1 MKKLDKRWFL
11 FLVLI
16 VILASGLSYLA
27 LSQQEQTEKDES
39 ESNKAM
45 AVALVNEDEGS
56 ILNGQELAFGEAF
69 VQGVNNEDDHEW
81 FVVSRGV
88 AESGLKRGTY
98 DMMIVIPNDF
108 SEKALSIDSESPD
121 QVVLNYKINA
131 TDNEQIKAEAEKT
144 ASNILNQFNRR
155 IIDVYFASI
164 VGNLQ
169 NAQDNI
175 GGIIEKQ
182 AVFTNTMSSEVYNP
196 LDNYTNQFSTI
207 KDSTE
212 VSKDS
217 FQGFQEIMNNFE
229 KELLDDAEL
238 DEDYLSSV
246 HDVKKLK
253 EQNNTQILEFYQTLN
268 EFDRS
273 LKQQE
278 VEQELERLQLANKLI
293 NEQLQNN
300 GGMEEIKPPV
310 NSVMYQSNPGGNIAT
325 RATDL
330 ARYLDE
336 SLKQIRKT
344 DESINE
350 HLSELEESVRKS
362 LGEQL
367 NNAFAAKDIKLKDL
381 LAVQNKSIKDRIEA
395 NILKLPTLD
404 EEELD
409 KYVLL
414 DENNEQEIS
423 NVIKITKL
431 FNEEQDIIYTP
442 PLLVEDAYI
451 VQQVNIVENHLRTN
465 GMTMTDTV
473 VIPENKKKGQT
484 FKLELLEEV
493 MDKFNVTNLT
503 VSLPIR
509 NEDGE
514 KGVFRSKNNYCYG
527 KDITEKC
534 QPFSSGIQI
543 DNLPAN
549 IEGEFSVSVEL
560 RLKENAPLNLL
571 KPIEWSWELHQKDIN
586 YEDIPETAQVE
597 ASIAPLIASKRL
609 ELSDEETTTKKQG
622 SQTEKDDEVTK
633 DDKSNEKKEDG
644 SESKDDEITP
654 GDSNG
659 EPDEDENEEESVPLE
674 KLEPAIKRV
683 EIKNNKIKHKIM
695 TPLEKTDEA
704 TKQLVSNPVNTMK
717 PYQKL
722 VSLYETYYGF
732 NMQKE
737 LDFIKGISN
746 DTDMKLGDY
755 AKDTSLFHLFEKENI
770 NGLIIQYVVNNITE
784 GATKEIRTP
793 WEQLQAQIEIHEEK
807 VALMNSNAEA
817 LVNKI
822 DETAERARVLNKSL
836 ETTLSNVEAWR
847 EKSLNLLESQEQI
860 QTKEDEEQSAIV
872 SLDDSFQPLLS
883 ASQSLSEQAQSN
895 VNEGDVVYDTFDSI
909 NEQATTIQ
917 ESGDDIV
924 QQVETLS
931 ENMTNKLMDDENFA
945 ENFTG
950 VLANSR
956 IGDRQNEDLYDFLS
970 NPVQTSNEGTI
981 TSSDS
986 FTPYYLVLICFIVV
1000 LFTAYVIS
1008 TINQKRME
1016 RDPFSE
1022 GKTIMSL
1029 NTPITL
1035 ITIGIGVLEG
1045 IVIGVVSSYTMEI
1058 ADSDMLMLTTLIVL
1072 LITGMLLF
1080 STYLLRQ
1087 VKMIGM
1093 FILLVVLSLYLFLT
1107 NALGTG
1113 IKGMETWKEFSP
1125 LQYVET
1131 LLFRVVQGEA
1141 NYSASIFIMI
1151 GVVIVGA
1158 LANLFVVHRS
1168 TQKGDVD
1175 NEKEAEAS

>member
-1 MKKLDKRWFL
+1 MKKLHKRWFL

-69 VQGVNNEDDHEW
+69 VQGVNNEDNHEW

-278 VEQELERLQLANKLI
+278 VDQELERLQLANKLI

-300 GGMEEIKPPV
+300 GGMEANKPPV

-325 RATDL
+325 RANVL
-330 ARYLDE
+330 RKHLDD
-336 SLKQIRKT
+336 SLTQVQKT
-344 DESINE
+344 YNDIEKRINPE
-350 HLSELEESVRKS
+350 YWGGFTGVISDRLDGLLTNK
-362 LGEQL
+362 LGKDDQL
-367 NNAFAAKDIKLKDL
+367 VNMLLKKPAVHAKDNIHKHIRRLPSMDMEDFEEVGLPKRTIKEIRNVIAVTEKYMNEDGLGKDENLNPGGDPTKLLSYKINKLK
-381 LAVQNKSIKDRIEA
+381 E
-395 NILKLPTLD
+395 KLHT
-404 EEELD
+404 
-409 KYVLL
+409 
-414 DENNEQEIS
+414 S
-423 NVIKITKL
+423 
-431 FNEEQDIIYTP
+431 
-442 PLLVEDAYI
+442 
-451 VQQVNIVENHLRTN
+451 
-465 GMTMTDTV
+465 GMTMSDSV
-473 VIPENKKKGQT
+473 KLPKNKKSAQT
-484 FKLELLEEV
+484 FKLKIPKRILE
-493 MDKFNVTNLT
+493 KYNVENLQLT
-503 VSLPIR
+503 IPGIGEEDYTR
-509 NEDGE
+509 EYYDGE
-514 KGVFRSKNNYCYG
+514 
-527 KDITEKC
+527 I
-534 QPFSSGIQI
+534 I
-543 DNLPAN
+543 LPAN
-549 IEGEFSVSVEL
+549 EEGVFTVQVTL
-560 RLKENAPLNLL
+560 RLRDKNSNIDIFQ
-571 KPIEWSWELHQKDIN
+571 PIPWKWKLHQKDIN
-586 YEDIPETAQVE
+586 NVDVPETAQIETAETPLVANAEVE
-597 ASIAPLIASKRL
+597 VEQQGKNVDTSDNKAKQKPTSEEKSEGSDEQSDSEEGGSLGEDGETPGNNNPDEPGGGDVSD
-609 ELSDEETTTKKQG
+609 EDEPSDEE
-622 SQTEKDDEVTK
+622 D
-633 DDKSNEKKEDG
+633 
-644 SESKDDEITP
+644 
-654 GDSNG
+654 
-659 EPDEDENEEESVPLE
+659 SVPLE
-674 KLEPAIKRV
+674 KLKPATKRV
-683 EIKNNKIKHKIM
+683 KVINNRINHEIM
-695 TPLEKTDEA
+695 TPMEGMDKA
-704 TKQLVSNPVNTMK
+704 TNQLIKAVTNTVT

-722 VSLYETYYGF
+722 FSTYESYFGLHMGGPNLPEQIKGKPLKELATKDSLYYLF
-732 NMQKE
+732 NK
-737 LDFIKGISN
+737 
-746 DTDMKLGDY
+746 
-755 AKDTSLFHLFEKENI
+755 KDVP
-770 NGLIIQYVVNNITE
+770 GLIKDYIVLQISDEV
-784 GATKEIRTP
+784 AKEIRTP

-807 VALMNSNAEA
+807 VALMNSNADA

-836 ETTLSNVEAWR
+836 EATLSNVEAWR

-1029 NTPITL
+1029 NIPITL

-1107 NALGTG
+1107 NAFGTG

-1131 LLFRVVQGEA
+1131 LLFRVVQGEG

-1168 TQKGDVD
+1168 TQKGDVG